1 VSSWPNFSAWTILS
15 FRLTVVY
22 QITIQDSMPNGKVYL
37 VGAGPGD
44 AELITLKGYQLIC
57 QADVILYDQL
67 IPPELLPLAKPTAE
81 LIPVGKHAGKH
92 TLPQEKINELLI
104 EKAKENKIV
113 VRLKGGD
120 PFLFGRGGEE
130 AEAFAEAK
138 INFEVVPGVTSAL
151 AAPSYAGIPPT
162 HRDFTSNVAIVTGH
176 RRDKLAPA
184 KAGEE
189 IEIPKAGT
197 IIFLMGVAN
206 IQKIVDSL
214 LKAGWSNKTKIA
226 AIENGTFYNQR
237 VITGTLENFVQ
248 IAQNANLKPPAVF
261 IVGKVVSLHQKL
273 NWLSSKPKVLVLGT
287 HPEKYK
293 HLGTIVHRPIVKCI
307 ALDNYSHLEKVIKQ
321 LQSFDWLIFT
331 SPNGVRFFFEQL
343 RLSGLDARALHK
355 TKVAAIGKTTAA
367 ELSARGISADL
378 VPAGRRPAEDNESSA
393 GLLEKFSKYHG
404 HPGRGITGWKP
415 VIRVLIPRAEVA
427 SSELPEGLTQLGAA
441 VEVVPVYKTIEIE
454 PAEVD
459 FDYIDIILFTSGSV
473 VRAFV
478 NKFGKVPSSIKAYCL
493 GLPTLAEAKKYGID
507 AELMPRP

>member
-1 VSSWPNFSAWTILS
+1 MSKVHRTPIG
-15 FRLTVVY
+15 
-22 QITIQDSMPNGKVYL
+22 GKVYL

-57 QADVILYDQL
+57 QADVILYDHL
-67 IPPELLPLAKPTAE
+67 IPPELLALVKPTAE
-81 LIPVGKHAGKH
+81 VMPVGKHATPASSCRKTGAGA
-92 TLPQEKINELLI
+92 QEKINELLI

-130 AEAFAEAK
+130 AEACADAK
-138 INFEVVPGVTSAL
+138 IDFEVVPGVSSAL
-151 AAPSYAGIPPT
+151 AGPAYAGIPPT

-176 RRDKLAPA
+176 RRDEK
-184 KAGEE
+184 E

-197 IIFLMGVAN
+197 VIFLMGVAN

-214 LKAGWSNKTKIA
+214 LKAGWPGSTNIA

-248 IAQNANLKPPAVF
+248 TTQSANLKPPAIF
-261 IVGKVVSLHQKL
+261 IVGKVVELHQKL
-273 NWLSSKPKVLVLGT
+273 NWLTSKPKVLVLGT

-293 HLGTIVHRPIVKCI
+293 HLGTIVHRPLVKCVP
-307 ALDNYSHLEKVIKQ
+307 LEDYSHLGKVIEQ
-321 LQSFDWLIFT
+321 LQTFDWLIFT

-343 RLSGLDARALHK
+343 RLAKLDARALYK
-355 TKVAAIGKTTAA
+355 VKVAAIGKTTAA
-367 ELSARGISADL
+367 ELSTRGISADL
-378 VPAGRRPAEDNESSA
+378 VPDNESST

-404 HPGRGITGWKP
+404 HLGRGTTGWKP
-415 VIRVLIPRAEVA
+415 VIRVLLPRAEIA
-427 SSELPEGLTQLGAA
+427 SAELLEGLTNLGA
-441 VEVVPVYKTIEIE
+441 VVKVVPVYKTVEIE

-478 NKFGKVPSSIKAYCL
+478 NKFNKVPLNIKAYCL

-507 AELMPRP
+507 AEIMPRPSS